1 MNFPRRRSVH
11 SQRGRRRRA
20 RWVVAIVSL
29 CAATALAAPTRA
41 QERDAPLV
49 FSADDVVYD
58 RDSAIVIAEGR
69 VEVARAERVLL
80 ADRVSYNTE
89 TGVVSASG
97 NVSIL
102 EPNGDVVFAS
112 QVELRDDL
120 REGFI
125 TGIGVLMAD
134 GSRLA
139 ANAARRTADQ
149 RTVMTRAVYS
159 ACPLFCPLDGH
170 GSERAPLWQFKAAR
184 VIHDQ
189 KAKRIVYRDAVLEFG
204 GFPVAYTPY
213 FSHPDP
219 TVDRK
224 TGFLAPTYG
233 SSDPLGAKVELPFFI
248 AFAPHRD
255 ATITPLITSKEGAV
269 LGAEYR
275 ERTGAGRFEVRGSI
289 TRADR
294 RDESNVE
301 LPGTDTRGHVEALGR
316 FDLDDTWR
324 WGFDLARATD
334 DTYLRRY
341 DISPEDTL
349 TTNVFAEGSR
359 GRGYA
364 SVNTYFF
371 QGLRAEDDPGETPFV
386 VPLVDYEFLSEPG
399 ALGGRYGLD
408 ANLMILQRSQGAN
421 SRRLSLSGGWRLPYA
436 GPAGDIYALDLSLR
450 GDAYWTS
457 EVDDPG
463 DPTRPQRSGF
473 TGRMVPQLTL
483 GWRLPLVRSQGTV
496 RQVIEPIAMVVL
508 SPQGGNPDKI
518 PNEDSQSFE
527 LDDTNLFD
535 ANRFPGL
542 DRVEGGPRASYGVK
556 LSAYGQNGGYT
567 SAMLGQSVRLKQDA
581 NLGQNT
587 GLEDELSDL
596 VGRLSIVPSPLF
608 DLTNRFRIEGESLT
622 VRRNEIKL
630 SAGPERWRLE
640 LGYVSLD
647 RLLTVDELT
656 SREEINLRGRVQL
669 STFWSATANGR
680 RDLEADGGRMLD
692 AGFGVAY
699 EDCCFI
705 FGSQIRRDFTSD
717 RDVRPS
723 TSLVVQI
730 KLKNIG

>member
-1 MNFPRRRSVH
+1 MH
-11 SQRGRRRRA
+11 
-20 RWVVAIVSL
+20 
-29 CAATALAAPTRA
+29 A
-41 QERDAPLV
+41 QEHNAPLV
-49 FSADDVVYD
+49 FSADDVIYN
-58 RDSAIVIAEGR
+58 RDSDIVIAEGR
-69 VEVARAERVLL
+69 VEVAQAERVLL
-80 ADRVSYNTE
+80 ADRVSYNAR
-89 TGVVSASG
+89 TGIVSASG

-102 EPNGDVVFAS
+102 EPNGDVIFAE

-125 TGIGVLMAD
+125 AGIGVLMAD

-139 ANAARRTADQ
+139 ANTARRTADE

-159 ACPLFCPLDGH
+159 ACPLYCPLEG
-170 GSERAPLWQFKAAR
+170 GGPERAPLWQFKAAR
-184 VIHDQ
+184 VVHDQ

-204 GFPVAYTPY
+204 GFPVAYTPF

-224 TGFLAPTYG
+224 TGLLAPTYG
-233 SSDPLGAKVELPFFI
+233 SSGPLGLKVEAPFYI
-248 AFAPHRD
+248 ALAPHRD
-255 ATITPLITSKEGAV
+255 VTITPLITSKEGGV
-269 LGAEYR
+269 LSAEYR
-275 ERTGAGRFEVRGSI
+275 ERTGAGRFELRGSI
-289 TRADR
+289 TRATR

-301 LPGTDTRGHVEALGR
+301 LPGKDTRGHVEAFGR

-341 DISPEDTL
+341 DISSQDTL
-349 TTNVFAEGSR
+349 TTNVFAEGFR
-359 GRGYA
+359 GRAYA
-364 SVNTYFF
+364 SANTYFF
-371 QGLRAEDDPGETPFV
+371 QGLRAADDPGETPFV
-386 VPLVDYEFLSEPG
+386 VPLLDYDFLSEPG

-408 ANLMILQRSQGAN
+408 ANLMILQRSQGTD
-421 SRRLSLSGGWRLPYA
+421 SRRLSLSSGWHLPYN
-436 GPAGDIYALDLSLR
+436 GPAGDIYALELSLR
-450 GDAYWTS
+450 GDAYWTNG
-457 EVDDPG
+457 VADPG
-463 DPTRPQRSGF
+463 DPTRPPRSGF

-483 GWRLPLVRSQGTV
+483 GWRFPLSRSQGTIC
-496 RQVIEPIAMVVL
+496 QVIEPIAMVVL

-535 ANRFPGL
+535 SNRFPGL
-542 DRVEGGPRASYGVK
+542 DRVEGGPRASYGIK
-556 LSAYGQNGGYT
+556 LSAYAQNGGYT

-587 GLEDELSDL
+587 GLEDKLSDL
-596 VGRLSIVPSPLF
+596 VGRVSIVPSPLF
-608 DLTNRFRIEGESLT
+608 DLTNRFRLEGESLT
-622 VRRNEIKL
+622 VRRNEVKF

-640 LGYVSLD
+640 IGYVSLD

-656 SREEINLRGRVQL
+656 SREEINLRGRLQL
-669 STFWSATANGR
+669 STFWSASANGR

-692 AGFGVAY
+692 AGFGVTY

-705 FGSQIRRDFTSD
+705 FASQIRRDFTSD

-723 TSLVVQI
+723 TSLVVRI
-730 KLKNIG
+730 KLKNVG